1 MVAAEEQ
8 SCWLVCKLT
17 SQAKYKDISIKN
29 LNLQLNP
36 EIADFVTIIDS
47 VGCQNSNSSN
57 IAPTSPDDDAEAE
70 DILCI
75 EPGETYEVLF
85 KLYVDKIKM
94 QAKSFI
100 EDADGLGLGTSD
112 QSAA

>member
-47 VGCQNSNSSN
+47 VGC
-57 IAPTSPDDDAEAE
+57 
-70 DILCI
+70 
-75 EPGETYEVLF
+75 
-85 KLYVDKIKM
+85 
-94 QAKSFI
+94 
-100 EDADGLGLGTSD
+100 
-112 QSAA
+112 